1 MSRLLADLL
10 GNDHPLFAFNL
21 LELEKASGRAGID
34 VRLIGDIT
42 GQAHAIMRQIGI
54 DPADTSAE
62 ELYHALNSVIGS
74 EKESLLSKT
83 SYLLISFNEGPISLN
98 LLDVTEN
105 AQQKLSFSERR
116 VDHAQRHL
124 RMEVVKRYADH
135 DRTSNDIVRR
145 LAEQI
150 GLWHEVDDEPVGAD
164 NELKG
169 EKMEPEVTNQATK
182 RPYVLAVG
190 DINTNAFIKMNEE
203 HGEITTDEKGYT
215 RLSIE
220 MGGKIPYDDVEEFR
234 AGECSPN
241 AAVSMTRLGLEVDLM
256 TWIGGDEAGK
266 HMIEYLK
273 EQGVG
278 TDYMAIEEGLKSN
291 YHYVLRFGADRTKL
305 QKFEDYSYQW
315 QEPARVPDWIYL
327 GVLGEKT
334 WHLHEAMLD
343 YLNRNP
349 SVKLVFQP
357 GMFHLMWGAE
367 KLAEFY
373 KRAEVVIMN
382 REEAAQVTGR
392 DRSSISNLIN
402 GLHELGVSIAVVTD
416 GPDGAYASDGSKIL
430 SMPNYPDPAPPF
442 ERTGA
447 GDAFASTL
455 SAALAL
461 GESLESALR
470 WAPINSAYVVQQ
482 MGAQR
487 GLLVREELEKHLS
500 EAPDDY
506 KPSVLQE

>member
-1 MSRLLADLL
+1 MNIARLERATGD
-10 GNDHPLFAFNL
+10 
-21 LELEKASGRAGID
+21 AGID
-34 VRLIGDIT
+34 VKLIGEIVDT
-42 GQAHAIMRQIGI
+42 SNRIMREIGLN
-54 DPADTSAE
+54 PGDTTGR
-62 ELYHALNSVIGS
+62 ELYQALVALIRRD
-74 EKESLLSKT
+74 EFQARQLLKT
-83 SYLLISFNEGPISLN
+83 PYVLINLGVGPISLN
-98 LLDVTEN
+98 IQDVVEN
-105 AQQKLSFSERR
+105 SHHDIPYEKRSVA
-116 VDHAQRHL
+116 HAQRKL
-124 RMEVVKRYADH
+124 RAELVRRYAEHERTH
-135 DRTSNDIVRR
+135 DDMVYN
-145 LAEQI
+145 LAREIDVLRESDAQY
-150 GLWHEVDDEPVGAD
+150 
-164 NELKG
+164 
-169 EKMEPEVTNQATK
+169 PEVEENEIEEKTTME
-182 RPYVLAVG
+182 RPYILAVG

-203 HGEITTDEKGYT
+203 HGVISTDEKGYT

-256 TWIGGDEAGK
+256 TWIGNDEAGK
-266 HMIEYLK
+266 HMVEYLN

-278 TDYMAIEEGLKSN
+278 TKYITSEAGLKSN

-315 QEPARVPDWIYL
+315 SEPSRVPDWLYL

-334 WHLHEAMLD
+334 WPLHEAILD

-367 KLAEFY
+367 KMAEFY
-373 KRAEVVIMN
+373 KKAEVVILN

-392 DRSSISNLIN
+392 DRSDIRNVIQ
-402 GLHELGVSIAVVTD
+402 GLHDLGVSIAVVTD
-416 GPDGAYASDGSKIL
+416 GADGAYASDGSQVL
-430 SMPNYPDPAPPF
+430 FMPNYPDPAPPF

-461 GESLESALR
+461 GEPLENALR
-470 WAPINSAYVVQQ
+470 WAPINSAYVVQK
-482 MGAQR
+482 MGAQK
-487 GLLVREELEKHLS
+487 GLLQLKELQGYLET
-500 EAPDDY
+500 APEWY
-506 KPSVLQE
+506 KAKTFEG